1 VTGIID
7 DVLALVSEEFERQQ
21 ISVLNAIRG
30 ELPRVMAERVQL
42 QQLFVNL
49 FMNAIDAMK
58 SVTDRTRVFTIK
70 ARLGESGFGESDS
83 VVIMLEDTGVGID
96 PGHQDRIFDAF
107 FTTKSDGM
115 GMGLS
120 ISRSIIEA
128 HGGRLS
134 AKPRDPN
141 GSIFEIVLPALAR

>member
-1 VTGIID
+1 
-7 DVLALVSEEFERQQ
+7 
-21 ISVLNAIRG
+21 
-30 ELPRVMAERVQL
+30 MAERVKL

-58 SVTDRTRVFTIK
+58 SVTDRAKVFTIK
-70 ARLGESGFGESDS
+70 SRLGESRFGESDS
-83 VVIMLEDTGVGID
+83 VVIVLEDTGIGID
-96 PGHQDRIFDAF
+96 PAHQDRIFDAF

-120 ISRSIIEA
+120 ISRSIIET

-141 GSIFEIVLPALAR
+141 GSVFEIVLPALVS